1 MVNGFL
7 SFCDLFFDNVAP
19 NGKYFI
25 SPLRINGSAI
35 ESIYSILKFSSGGN
49 LSALS
54 YGPSLGKLIN
64 SKDMIQN
71 KNSEKGYR
79 DVVLN
84 IHGTAAANVACSRSN
99 LVIPCQRLS
108 NCLSIF
114 TFPTS
119 ISQST
124 IGDRFGSNAC
134 TLIAVKFG
142 AYCFQNKL
150 DLSLLWD
157 QLPDVWFISFV
168 NAICDGNEV
177 YDELYSNTAVYLDV
191 EDVLNAVGDLFSVES
206 ADQIFAFTNA
216 NEFQD
221 LVDHISGVI
230 QASHT
235 DNYGVM
241 ISQNMTVGVL
251 VKSNGLCAII
261 DSHQH
266 VNSSGGGMI
275 IIANNP
281 KKAIIEYANCLLKNQ
296 NLTLDV
302 GTLNWVIYRP
312 LS

>member
-1 MVNGFL
+1 M
-7 SFCDLFFDNVAP
+7 
-19 NGKYFI
+19 
-25 SPLRINGSAI
+25 
-35 ESIYSILKFSSGGN
+35 SS
-49 LSALS
+49 LS

-64 SKDMIQN
+64 RKDMVQN
-71 KNSEKGYR
+71 KNSERGYR

-84 IHGTAAANVACSRSN
+84 ISGTAAANVACSTSN

-108 NCLSIF
+108 NCLCIF

-124 IGDRFGSNAC
+124 MGVRLGSNAC

-142 AYCFQNKL
+142 AYCLQNKL
-150 DLSLLWD
+150 DLSLLWN
-157 QLPDVWFISFV
+157 QLPDMWFNSFV

-191 EDVLNAVGDLFSVES
+191 EDVVNAVGDLFSVES
-206 ADQIFAFTNA
+206 ADQIVAFTNV

-221 LVDHISGVI
+221 LVDHINGVI
-230 QASHT
+230 QVSHT

-241 ISQNMTVGVL
+241 ISQNMTVGFF

-266 VNSSGGGMI
+266 VNSYEGGMI
-275 IIANNP
+275 IIANDP

-296 NLTLDV
+296 NLTLDL
-302 GTLNWVIYRP
+302 GTLNWVKYTM
-312 LS
+312 

>member
-1 MVNGFL
+1 MEVLLNQFIAPS
-7 SFCDLFFDNVAP
+7 SFPV
-19 NGKYFI
+19 
-25 SPLRINGSAI
+25 
-35 ESIYSILKFSSGGN
+35 GGN

-64 SKDMIQN
+64 RKDMTQN

-84 IHGTAAANVACSRSN
+84 ISSTAAANVVCSTSN

-108 NCLSIF
+108 NNLCIF

-142 AYCFQNKL
+142 TYCFHNKL
-150 DLSLLWD
+150 DLSLLWN
-157 QLPDVWFISFV
+157 QLPDMWFNSFV

-191 EDVLNAVGDLFSVES
+191 ENVVNAVVDLFSVES
-206 ADQIFAFTNA
+206 ADQIFASTNA

-221 LVDHISGVI
+221 LVDHINGVI
-230 QASHT
+230 QVSHT
-235 DNYGVM
+235 DHYGVM
-241 ISQNMTVGVL
+241 ISQT
-251 VKSNGLCAII
+251 
-261 DSHQH
+261 
-266 VNSSGGGMI
+266 
-275 IIANNP
+275 
-281 KKAIIEYANCLLKNQ
+281 
-296 NLTLDV
+296 
-302 GTLNWVIYRP
+302 
-312 LS
+312 